1 MPLRENI
8 STLAAWRGPRNY
20 AESAGG
26 MHKHQHLV
34 DQAAA
39 PRHARV
45 IRHAIS
51 DLAKTFA
58 KLGEYHVSRPG
69 YARFV
74 GNVH

>member
-1 MPLRENI
+1 
-8 STLAAWRGPRNY
+8 
-20 AESAGG
+20 

-45 IRHAIS
+45 VRHANG

-58 KLGEYHVSRPG
+58 KLVEYHVSRPG
-69 YARFV
+69 YVRFV
-74 GNVH
+74 CNVH